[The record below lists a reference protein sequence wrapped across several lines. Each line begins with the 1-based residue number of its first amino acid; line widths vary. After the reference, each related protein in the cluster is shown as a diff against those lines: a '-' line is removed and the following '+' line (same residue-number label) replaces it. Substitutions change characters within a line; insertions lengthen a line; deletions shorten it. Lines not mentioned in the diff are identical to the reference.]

1 MIIIMQKQTYRGQ
14 PSPYQI
20 MRKRALDVSDEKH
33 PVREELRRHYGTYN
47 FTATFE
53 EDVDTARAFKHI
65 SEYLPVICTLRKD
78 GKVIAIG
85 RGASV
90 LSPMNRSIQ
99 RAVYGAINGS
109 WLSAS
114 NNACKVFD
122 LERMDVVSDKPGI
135 AMEPVL
141 ATEKQRAW
149 LRELILLNCED
160 DTDRQQRIEALD
172 TLTKDEASQQIQML
186 AR

>member
-1 MIIIMQKQTYRGQ
+1 MQKQTYRGQ
-14 PSPYQI
+14 PSPFQI
-20 MRKRALDVSDEKH
+20 MRKQALDVNDEKH
-33 PVREELRRHYGTYN
+33 PIKAEMRKHYGTYN

-90 LSPMNRSIQ
+90 LSTMNRSIQ

-109 WLSAS
+109 WLSAANS
-114 NNACKVFD
+114 ATKVFD
-122 LERMDVVSDKPGI
+122 LDRMDTVSDRPGI
-135 AMEPVL
+135 GTEPVL
-141 ATEKQRAW
+141 ATEKQKSY

-160 DTDRQQRIEALD
+160 DTDRQQRIERS
-172 TLTKDEASQQIQML
+172 EE
-186 AR
+186 RRV

>member
-1 MIIIMQKQTYRGQ
+1 MQKQTYRGQ
-14 PSPYQI
+14 PSPFQI
-20 MRKRALDVSDEKH
+20 MRKQALDVNDEKH
-33 PVREELRRHYGTYN
+33 PIKAEMRKHYGTYN
-47 FTATFE
+47 LTATFE
-53 EDVDTARAFKHI
+53 EDTETLRAFKHI

-114 NNACKVFD
+114 NSACKVFD
-122 LERMDVVSDKPGI
+122 LERMDTGSDKPGL

-141 ATEKQRAW
+141 ATEKQKSY
-149 LRELILLNCED
+149 LRELILQLCED
-160 DTDRQQRIEALD
+160 DTDRQQRIEGLD
-172 TLTKDEASQQIQML
+172 TLTKDEASHQIQML
-186 AR
+186 AP